1 MEKKIPLSNTIKR
14 IGQFKK
20 HIDVI
25 KDELKDF
32 ENHFLLQKNGFNEIL
47 VTVVKSEIDCNK
59 GLLNSLDFL
68 NDKMLEMLSKIKKKR
83 NSEKVILDFENICS
97 KTFSKK
103 SEKENLSK
111 KSDKENF
118 SKFSLC
124 LSPIKKSKIACKE
137 PNSKKKRKKRGNYR
151 KFPIQKRRQA
161 INLALRLKDTK
172 KASEILNVPFKNL
185 KRWILVG
192 PNRKKGGRKTKD
204 PEMELNL
211 TEWMIEFRDKYGDL
225 PNCNMVKKEALKLSR
240 FKDSFKASKGW
251 YEKFMNRQF
260 RGKGSRKGREE
271 ELEIKIFEEG
281 SG

>member
-1 MEKKIPLSNTIKR
+1 MEKNIPLTNTVKR
-14 IGQFKK
+14 ISQFKK
-20 HIDVI
+20 HIEII
-25 KDELKDF
+25 KEELVDF

-47 VTVVKSEIDCNK
+47 VTVVKSELDCNK
-59 GLLNSLDFL
+59 GLLDSLDFL
-68 NDKMLEMLSKIKKKR
+68 NDKMLEVLTNIKRKK
-83 NSEKVILDFENICS
+83 NAEKVILDFDKIS
-97 KTFSKK
+97 KSIKSKQ
-103 SEKENLSK
+103 SEEDKEN
-111 KSDKENF
+111 NF

-124 LSPIKKSKIACKE
+124 LSPIEKNSNSNKKEKKFFEKKS
-137 PNSKKKRKKRGNYR
+137 RKKRGSYR

-204 PEMELNL
+204 PEMERKL
-211 TEWMIEFRDKYGDL
+211 TKWMIDFKSQYGDL
-225 PNCNMVKKEALKLSR
+225 PNCNMVKQEALKLSI

-260 RGKGSRKGREE
+260 RCKEKEVREKKDKE
-271 ELEIKIFEEG
+271 ERLELQIFEED
-281 SG
+281 